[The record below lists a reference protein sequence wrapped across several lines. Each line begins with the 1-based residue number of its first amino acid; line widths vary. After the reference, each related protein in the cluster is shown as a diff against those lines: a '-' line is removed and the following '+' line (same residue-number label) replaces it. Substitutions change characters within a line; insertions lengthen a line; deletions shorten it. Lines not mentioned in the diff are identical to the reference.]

1 MRMESLSDLMEDEL
15 KDLFSAETQLLKALP
30 KLAKKASSNQLKAAF
45 TGHLKETEGHVKR
58 LQQIGKILEIDLS
71 GKKCQAME
79 GLIKEGDEALEDDG
93 PPAVIDSALIGAARR
108 VEHYEMA
115 AYCSTR
121 RMAMQLGNDRVAKL
135 LEETTHEEK
144 AAHKKLEAIAQDEV
158 LPRPTAAEE
167 SKEGEEKNQRVLR
180 PPVESVG
187 SSQVYD

>member
-1 MRMESLSDLMEDEL
+1 MRMESLSDLMEEEL

-30 KLAKKASSNQLKAAF
+30 KLAKKASSSQLKAAF

-58 LQQIGKILEIDLS
+58 LEQIAKILEIDLS

-79 GLIKEGDEALEDDG
+79 GLIKEGGEALEDEG

-121 RMAMQLGNDRVAKL
+121 GMAVQLGNDRVAKL
-135 LEETTHEEK
+135 LEETVNEEEAADKKLKAIAEDEVYPK
-144 AAHKKLEAIAQDEV
+144 AAAAGDSEDSENREV
-158 LPRPTAAEE
+158 AGKSTPA
-167 SKEGEEKNQRVLR
+167 
-180 PPVESVG
+180 G
-187 SSQVYD
+187 SAK

>member
-1 MRMESLSDLMEDEL
+1 MRMESLSDLMEEEL

-30 KLAKKASSNQLKAAF
+30 KLAKKASSVQLKNAF

-58 LQQIGKILEIDLS
+58 LQQIAKILEIDLS

-121 RMAMQLGNDRVAKL
+121 GMAQELGNEQVAKL
-135 LEETTHEEK
+135 LEETTNEE
-144 AAHKKLEAIAQDEV
+144 AAADKKLTAIAQDEV
-158 LPRPTAAEE
+158 FPQAAAI
-167 SKEGEEKNQRVLR
+167 SHAAGVR
-180 PPVESVG
+180 
-187 SSQVYD
+187 